1 MRGVGNRVGDPRPF
15 LGVAAPIVLLLALA
29 LMPIVLTA
37 YGAQVLTVAFYYVMI
52 GVSWNLLA
60 GFTGQF
66 AFAHMAL
73 ATAAAYSSAGAVVGL
88 GLPVPAGIA
97 VGTATA
103 ALLGFGLGSVTLRT
117 RGTYF
122 ALSTWAFAET
132 LRILLAQNYQ
142 ITRGDNGLPV
152 PFLFGSID
160 PVPYYYTF
168 LGAATLMVVFSIW
181 LLRTKLGYRMVA
193 IRDDEEVATA
203 LGINAFR
210 WKRVV
215 FTISAALV
223 GASGALYGH
232 TIGLLTPSMAEFS
245 QMAFVVVAVVLGGY
259 RTIWGPVIG
268 ALIAQGLA
276 EWLRFS
282 EELRLVLF
290 AVIVIAIVR
299 FYPPGIVG
307 GIRELGQRLFEPPA
321 ADIGA
326 TAVHTSQPGPE
337 ARS

>member
-1 MRGVGNRVGDPRPF
+1 MRTIVNSAGDPRPF
-15 LGVAAPIVLLLALA
+15 LSVAVPIFLLIVLA
-29 LMPIVLTA
+29 LMPVVLTA

-60 GFTGQF
+60 GYTGQF

-73 ATAAAYSSAGAVVGL
+73 ATAAAYSSAAAVVGF
-88 GLPVPAGIA
+88 GLPVPVGIGI
-97 VGTATA
+97 GTVTA
-103 ALLGFGLGSVTLRT
+103 AILGFGLGSVTLRT

-152 PFLFGSID
+152 PFLYGSVD

-168 LGAATLMVVFSIW
+168 LAAATLMVVFSMW

-307 GIRELGQRLFEPPA
+307 GIRELARRLFEQPSPGLGA
-321 ADIGA
+321 A
-326 TAVHTSQPGPE
+326 AVPTHRSDPE